1 MDDKKEIID
10 DKKERIL
17 KVAEEFFAHFG
28 IKKTTMDE
36 IAKKLRIGKSTL
48 YYYFKSK
55 THIFAEVIKKESLS
69 LRNELL
75 IEISN
80 ANTPQEK
87 LSAYILTR
95 MKYLRKLS
103 NYYTALTA
111 EYLEHYSFIEKAR
124 TDFTKF
130 EIDTIS
136 KILVDGQKQGVFQI
150 EDLASTSEVIVIAM
164 KGLEVPLIMQEETK
178 NLEDTTNKM
187 LSILFKGIKSR

>member
-1 MDDKKEIID
+1 MD

-17 KVAEEFFAHFG
+17 TVAEEFFAHFG

-36 IAKKLRIGKSTL
+36 IAKKVRIGKSTL
-48 YYYFKSK
+48 YYYFNSK
-55 THIFAEVIKKESLS
+55 THIFSEVIKKESLA

-75 IEISN
+75 IEVSN
-80 ANTPQEK
+80 ATTPQEK
-87 LSAYILTR
+87 LSAYVLARI
-95 MKYLRKLS
+95 KYLRKLV

-136 KILVDGQKQGVFQI
+136 EILFDGQKQGVFQI
-150 EDLASTSEVIVIAM
+150 DDIDSTSEMIVIAM

-178 NLEDTTNKM
+178 NIEDTTLQM
-187 LSILFKGIKSR
+187 LSILFKGIESR